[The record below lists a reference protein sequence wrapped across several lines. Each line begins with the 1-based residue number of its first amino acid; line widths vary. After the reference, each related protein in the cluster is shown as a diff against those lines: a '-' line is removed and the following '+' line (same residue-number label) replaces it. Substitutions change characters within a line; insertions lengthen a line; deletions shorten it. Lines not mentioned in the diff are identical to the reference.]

1 MKYSIAFAYCII
13 LLAISSFLIHE
24 VHTTI
29 KTIESPSQKTDT
41 TQKTQPFEEFVL
53 EHMDQSE
60 NQELSVVILNHSDSI
75 FHQYYT
81 PITLLV
87 NP

>member
-13 LLAISSFLIHE
+13 LLAISSFLIHQ

-29 KTIESPSQKTDT
+29 ETIDSPSQKIDT

-53 EHMDQSE
+53 EHMNQSE
-60 NQELSVVILNHSDSI
+60 TQELSIVILNHSEPI
-75 FHQYYT
+75 FHQSYHFT
-81 PITLLV
+81 PAIV